1 MENNPPKRKALKI
14 HFEKVFQAHRKTM
27 IVSIR
32 PKTIIPERLSNGK
45 WRNIK
50 NTMIPMEMLFLAFV

>member
-1 MENNPPKRKALKI
+1 
-14 HFEKVFQAHRKTM
+14 M